1 MKILKT
7 ILFSLFALMFI
18 NAGLDKFL
26 HYIPMPTDL
35 PEDAQKAFT
44 AFASVPWLLPLVGGI
59 ELIGGLLV
67 LFPKTRTFGAIVIL
81 PVMVGIVAHNL
92 TVAPAAPGIGI
103 ALVLLAINIWI
114 LLDNKHKLN
123 AIFS

>member
-7 ILFSLFALMFI
+7 IVFSLFALMFI

-26 HYIPMPTDL
+26 HYMPMPTDL

-44 AFASVPWLLPLVGGI
+44 AFSSVPWLMPLVGAI
-59 ELIGGLLV
+59 EVIGGLLV
-67 LFPKTRTFGAIVIL
+67 LIPKTRTLGAIVIL
-81 PVMVGIVAHNL
+81 PVIVGILAHNL
-92 TVAPAAPGIGI
+92 TVAPAAAGIGI
-103 ALVLLAINIWI
+103 AVVLLVINLWI
-114 LLDNKHKLN
+114 LFDNKHKLN